1 MSNGRVSG
9 PPFSRRR
16 ALATGLAGA
25 LALIA
30 PSAFGLGRTPL
41 AGKLSFGLPWLLRAI
56 DPHDPQDPLGALF
69 GSALFDT
76 LYQSRKG
83 GAVPALAAG
92 LPTREAGATTVRL
105 RPGLRTA
112 HGKGLDARDVI
123 ASLKRARTR
132 GAPLDAAIEPS
143 PHPKDG
149 LALFFPKATTAQV
162 LAGLSSPLTA
172 IVPRDFDPA
181 KPDGTGAF
189 RATLEGKRLTLDRNE
204 SAALGPSFLET
215 VRVRELPDLR
225 ASLREFEVGNDD
237 LGWLGTGLFSSRTG
251 GERFDLG
258 AVGLLVI
265 AATGKAGD
273 LAKPGAMQRLADDLP
288 GPAISHLGLGARP
301 SGGGAGFSYDGPP
314 IELACEGSPHLVETA
329 QAIADAIGSKDH
341 EVTVK
346 ISGRGE
352 IAARRARGDALLSL
366 HVLRDGGAL
375 ARVLAGLDD
384 PATLRSP
391 PAKLPASP
399 REAAKSLRVGVLG
412 ELRVFGGKLHDLALA
427 SAERG
432 GWDLGAS
439 FMRKKSA

>member
-1 MSNGRVSG
+1 MSAGAR
-9 PPFSRRR
+9 PTRRE
-16 ALATGLAGA
+16 ALAGGLASA
-25 LALIA
+25 LVMAA
-30 PSAFGLGRTPL
+30 PRAFSLGRTPL

-69 GSALFDT
+69 GAALFDT
-76 LYQSRKG
+76 LYQSKKG
-83 GAVPALAAG
+83 GAVPALATG

-123 ASLKRARTR
+123 ASLKRARAR
-132 GAPLDAAIEPS
+132 GAPLDQALEPS

-189 RATLEGKRLTLDRNE
+189 RATLESKRLTLDRNE
-204 SAALGPSFLET
+204 SAALGPSFLDT
-215 VRVRELPDLR
+215 IRVREVPDLR
-225 ASLREFEVGNDD
+225 ASLREFEVGTDD
-237 LGWLGTGLFSSRTG
+237 LGWLGTGLFSSRAG

-258 AVGLLVI
+258 AVGLLAV
-265 AATGKAGD
+265 AATSKAGD
-273 LAKPGAMQRLADDLP
+273 LAKPGAMQRLADALP
-288 GPAISHLGLGARP
+288 DPAIGHLGLGARP
-301 SGGGAGFSYDGPP
+301 SGGGGGFSYDGPP
-314 IELACEGSPHLVETA
+314 IGLACEGSPHLVETA

-341 EVTVK
+341 EVTVE
-346 ISGRGE
+346 IATRSE

-366 HVLRDGGAL
+366 HVVRADGNL
-375 ARVLAGLDD
+375 ARALAGLDD
-384 PATLRSP
+384 PATLKTP
-391 PAKLPASP
+391 PTKLAANP

-412 ELRVFGGKLHDLALA
+412 ELRVFGGKLHELALVA
-427 SAERG
+427 DTRG

-439 FMRKKSA
+439 FMRKRGA